1 MRIPLLYRG
10 EYSQWVERFMNY
22 LKEQTDEK
30 VMINSIKNGD
40 QPLPRVT
47 QVSIA
52 GTTSTEQPPLKDKSM
67 WSDQEKR
74 VMEAIEKRFRSNAAT
89 KKTHRN
95 LLKQLYENFTA
106 SNSEM
111 LDQTF
116 DRLQKLNT
124 HVVVWRNK
132 SDLDTMSM
140 DDLYNNLKV
149 FEPEV
154 KGMSSS
160 NSSAQNIAFV
170 SSSNNNSTNG
180 AVNTTQVVNTANEV
194 STTDTQVNTAN
205 IDNLSD
211 AVICAFLASQPS
223 SPQLVNEDLEQ
234 IHPDDLEEMDL
245 KWQMAMLT
253 IRAKRFLKNTGWK
266 LNLNGNETVA
276 FDKTKGKTRRNMPV
290 ETTNSSSL
298 VSCNGLG
305 GYDWSDQAEEGPN
318 YALITYFTSSSDSE
332 DWGAGAHGSVSEG
345 VCEIRNGFGVE
356 RYRQDHKVKLIR
368 CDNETELKNRDLNQF
383 YEMNGI
389 MRQYSVARTP
399 QQNGVAKR
407 RNKTLIKAARTML
420 ADSKLPTTFW
430 AKVVNT
436 ACYVQNRPDVA
447 GTQSNG
453 NAGTKDNNNTEPK
466 CSQDDGF
473 KPSND
478 VGKKVN
484 EVPIQE
490 NKCKDQEEKDSVN
503 STNRVNAVSLTV
515 NATSNEV
522 NVVDRKSSIKLLDDP
537 NMPELEDINIFT

>member
-1 MRIPLLYRG
+1 
-10 EYSQWVERFMNY
+10 
-22 LKEQTDEK
+22 
-30 VMINSIKNGD
+30 
-40 QPLPRVT
+40 
-47 QVSIA
+47 
-52 GTTSTEQPPLKDKSM
+52 
-67 WSDQEKR
+67 

-332 DWGAGAHGSVSEG
+332 
-345 VCEIRNGFGVE
+345 
-356 RYRQDHKVKLIR
+356 
-368 CDNETELKNRDLNQF
+368 NRDLNQF